1 MHTQIWDKYLP
12 VIKIL
17 LKRSANSDQTLSL
30 NVEDF
35 ERAGIARKAG
45 NKFNL
50 HFVNARADNAIN
62 ASPLAKDFATTLLG
76 DSMVKELFTGAEY
89 ELSMNTKYQL
99 SIKCLQKAPVQ
110 ETTADDAEPVSAE
123 REAE

>member
-17 LKRSANSDQTLSL
+17 LKKAATSDQTLNL
-30 NVEDF
+30 NVQDF
-35 ERAGIARKAG
+35 ERAGLARKSG

-50 HFVNARADNAIN
+50 HFQNGRADNAIN

-76 DSMVKELFTGAEY
+76 DDTVKNLFKGGEY
-89 ELSMNTKYQL
+89 ELSMNNKYQL
-99 SIKCLQKAPVQ
+99 GIKCLHKEEPAP
-110 ETTADDAEPVSAE
+110 AEQGE
-123 REAE
+123 H